1 LAERTELRVVVASV
15 SSAGLKDALPTGRW
29 LAFERSG
36 RPSGSRCGVA
46 RNRRE
51 QSTLIRS
58 ARRGINHWLS
68 HEEGFVFIIG
78 IDPHKGSHTAAV
90 LDRTESGISELRGGR

>member
-1 LAERTELRVVVASV
+1 MPCHRCCWLLSEVAAHRV
-15 SSAGLKDALPTGRW
+15 
-29 LAFERSG
+29 
-36 RPSGSRCGVA
+36 SRCGVA

-51 QSTLIRS
+51 QSTLIGS
-58 ARRGINHWLS
+58 ARRGIHQRLS

-90 LDRTESGISELRGGR
+90 LDRSETVIDELRVMADRCQRERLLEFAADFKPRT